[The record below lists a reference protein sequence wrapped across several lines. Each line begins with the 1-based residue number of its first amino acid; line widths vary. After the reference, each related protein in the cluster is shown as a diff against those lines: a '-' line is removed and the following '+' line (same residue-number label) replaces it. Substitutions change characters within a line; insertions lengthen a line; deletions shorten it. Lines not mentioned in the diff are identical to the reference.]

1 MPRNYEYL
9 EINMS
14 DLILDDENP
23 RFASSMLVKGSSNNV
38 SQEQII
44 EHLLKYAD
52 IVKLANRINE
62 VGELHGSEIVT
73 CYKRGDKYVV
83 LEGNRRTCACKL
95 LLDRKL
101 IPEEYKSN
109 FPFIRQETKEN
120 IEQIIVTVYPDRKAV
135 QAFLSDRHISGVKRW
150 SALEKNNYY
159 MNLFETYKDVKEV
172 KKYTSDTLST
182 VVKSIKKYQFFMN
195 VFSILN
201 TKYKNIEI
209 EKLDYLPMVDRFME
223 TLVGSDDEVGL
234 KLQLDDEKLIYR
246 CKEDKKEVYNEIL
259 MRVGEAFLI
268 RREKKF
274 CTESEMS
281 KIVASEIYSILD
293 QKKLIL
299 DNIRIPGLMELINQY
314 KNQEE
319 KSETSASVLKQ
330 DDSSEKNDNSKQERE
345 SNTRDNTGEA
355 GKGTQGEQKDAEEQ
369 ESLGTEVGVYTP
381 PIRYKPKKTKIEHL
395 CFSQNEASNFKI
407 NTENAYDVKI
417 RCILYDL
424 GNFSVYRHPYTVAL
438 LYRTLL
444 EISTKRVYFVA
455 KNKIGREHNE
465 NNLVQSMLFITNNFL
480 FNGKSGKDMPKIK
493 EAIKN
498 YLSSPDLIQ
507 ILNLYIHYA
516 DSVDENIILSSWSSM
531 KKYVQY
537 CLEIN

>member
-1 MPRNYEYL
+1 M
-9 EINMS
+9 
-14 DLILDDENP
+14 
-23 RFASSMLVKGSSNNV
+23 
-38 SQEQII
+38 
-44 EHLLKYAD
+44 
-52 IVKLANRINE
+52 
-62 VGELHGSEIVT
+62 
-73 CYKRGDKYVV
+73 
-83 LEGNRRTCACKL
+83 

-182 VVKSIKKYQFFMN
+182 VLKSIKKYQFFMN

-268 RREKKF
+268 RREKKL

-330 DDSSEKNDNSKQERE
+330 DDSS
-345 SNTRDNTGEA
+345 
-355 GKGTQGEQKDAEEQ
+355 
-369 ESLGTEVGVYTP
+369 
-381 PIRYKPKKTKIEHL
+381 KK
-395 CFSQNEASNFKI
+395 
-407 NTENAYDVKI
+407 
-417 RCILYDL
+417 
-424 GNFSVYRHPYTVAL
+424 
-438 LYRTLL
+438 
-444 EISTKRVYFVA
+444 
-455 KNKIGREHNE
+455 
-465 NNLVQSMLFITNNFL
+465 
-480 FNGKSGKDMPKIK
+480 
-493 EAIKN
+493 
-498 YLSSPDLIQ
+498 
-507 ILNLYIHYA
+507 
-516 DSVDENIILSSWSSM
+516 
-531 KKYVQY
+531 
-537 CLEIN
+537 